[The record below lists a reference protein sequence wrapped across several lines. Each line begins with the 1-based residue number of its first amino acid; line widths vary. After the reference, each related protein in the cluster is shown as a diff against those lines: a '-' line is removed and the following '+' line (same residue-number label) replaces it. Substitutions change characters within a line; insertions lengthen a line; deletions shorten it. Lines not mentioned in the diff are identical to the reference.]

1 MSNNETGNTFLIL
14 AGATILAV
22 FTYISILNIL
32 PNNSSD
38 NFYSKNDNELSVIIN
53 DVKFEDGK
61 INVVTSESNVYVC
74 VKQTKSIPKDNSM
87 CWKKSKGNSTK
98 ISAYEGK
105 TYFIWLKDENNT
117 ISDYMEYNT
126 KIKEIE

>member
-38 NFYSKNDNELSVIIN
+38 SYYSKNDAELSVIIN
-53 DVKFEDGK
+53 DVKFENGK
-61 INVVTSESNVYVC
+61 INVLTSENNVYVC
-74 VKQTKSIPKDNSM
+74 VKQTKSLPKVNSI
-87 CWKKSKGNSTK
+87 CWKKAKNNSTEF
-98 ISAYEGK
+98 SAFEGK

-126 KIKEIE
+126 NIKEIE

>member
-1 MSNNETGNTFLIL
+1 MSNSETGNTFLIL

-61 INVVTSESNVYVC
+61 INVITSESNVYVC

-87 CWKKSKGNSTK
+87 CWKKSKSNSTK

-126 KIKEIE
+126 NVK

>member
-14 AGATILAV
+14 VGATILAV

-38 NFYSKNDNELSVIIN
+38 SYYSKNDAELSVIIN
-53 DVKFEDGK
+53 DVKFENGK
-61 INVVTSESNVYVC
+61 INVLTSESNVYVC
-74 VKQTKSIPKDNSM
+74 VKQTKSLPKVNSI
-87 CWKKSKGNSTK
+87 CWKKAKNNSTEF
-98 ISAYEGK
+98 SAFEGK

-126 KIKEIE
+126 NIKEIE